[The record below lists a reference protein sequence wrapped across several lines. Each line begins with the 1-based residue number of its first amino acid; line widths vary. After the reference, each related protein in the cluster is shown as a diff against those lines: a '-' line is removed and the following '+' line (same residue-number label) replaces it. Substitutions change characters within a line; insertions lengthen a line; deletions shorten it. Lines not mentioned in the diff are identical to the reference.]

1 MTVDIFFAVSQNFFF
16 FFTRYTMSMTGM
28 RGGVLA

>member
-1 MTVDIFFAVSQNFFF
+1 MTVDIFFAVSQNFF